1 MTEGRT
7 PALSAERVSMGIEEL
22 KSRHGP
28 PPWAVPLLA
37 NDRFVVMVICQ
48 SPGHRNDWHYHLVDT
63 SWVVALALV
72 SSGSSPAVRVVPST
86 I

>member
-48 SPGHRNDWHYHLVDT
+48 SPGHRNDRHYHLVDVWC
-63 SWVVALALV
+63 SLLQ
-72 SSGSSPAVRVVPST
+72 
-86 I
+86 